1 MCNLRTNCFPALLQQ
16 QPQVSMNPLTWMN
29 GISSAVFESINQVME
44 QVFDRLYGEDEGTV
58 LMGQLRVCE
67 RTRQNS
73 LLGVGMRVGL
83 LSAQFLTLCNQV
95 DPDPQAN
102 RLFSQLLN
110 ILLPLVSPCTLDR
123 DIAAD
128 MAVAQMMVLSQV
140 RQSNATGFEA
150 ASQALLNMTE
160 RMFAFNDN
168 LVTNFSNS
176 IQSLADRK
184 LLDEDQVPL
193 MIDLMQMTVSG
204 TEQVFRDMLT
214 QMPDD
219 PENAIENAETEISDL
234 EQNMETRLRS
244 LEVPD
249 VDIQNL
255 SDTLR
260 SITNEMSDALR
271 ELLADPTATANATS
285 TLSQLTSQLTALT
298 KDSFQIFIDL
308 MTENVDEFCAARN
321 SNSSNST

>member
-1 MCNLRTNCFPALLQQ
+1 
-16 QPQVSMNPLTWMN
+16 
-29 GISSAVFESINQVME
+29 
-44 QVFDRLYGEDEGTV
+44 
-58 LMGQLRVCE
+58 
-67 RTRQNS
+67 
-73 LLGVGMRVGL
+73 
-83 LSAQFLTLCNQV
+83 
-95 DPDPQAN
+95 
-102 RLFSQLLN
+102 
-110 ILLPLVSPCTLDR
+110 
-123 DIAAD
+123 
-128 MAVAQMMVLSQV
+128 
-140 RQSNATGFEA
+140 
-150 ASQALLNMTE
+150 
-160 RMFAFNDN
+160 
-168 LVTNFSNS
+168 
-176 IQSLADRK
+176 
-184 LLDEDQVPL
+184 

-260 SITNEMSDALR
+260 SITSEMSEALR

-298 KDSFQIFIDL
+298 KDNFQIFIDL